1 MCRAHPAFSF
11 QDGLDT
17 YANIR
22 HMKRTTLFLDEALER
37 DLQAIARQEKR
48 PMASVVR
55 EALAAYIA
63 NREPADIPVL
73 SFIGAGASGRSDT
86 AERHEELLW
95 REHRQKAPSRKRAG
109 KAR

>member
-1 MCRAHPAFSF
+1 M
-11 QDGLDT
+11 

-22 HMKRTTLFLDEALER
+22 NMKRTTLFLDEALER
-37 DLQAIARQEKR
+37 ELQAIARQGHR

-55 EALAAYIA
+55 EALAEYIA
-63 NREPADIPVL
+63 NREPADTPAL
-73 SFIGAGASGRSDT
+73 SFIGTGASGVGDT

-95 REHRQKAPSRKRAG
+95 REAGATKKGPARRKTRR